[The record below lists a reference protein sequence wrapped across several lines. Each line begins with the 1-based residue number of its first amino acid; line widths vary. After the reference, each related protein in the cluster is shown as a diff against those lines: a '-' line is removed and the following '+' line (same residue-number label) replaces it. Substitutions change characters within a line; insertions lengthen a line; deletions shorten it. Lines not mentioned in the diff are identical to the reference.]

1 MVVVLELLMGLRLPL
16 LVVVVVVMRGGMIMD
31 TLSLFL
37 SSLEMTWVEMR

>member
-16 LVVVVVVMRGGMIMD
+16 LLVVVVVMGGGMIMD

>member
-16 LVVVVVVMRGGMIMD
+16 LLVVVVVMGGLIMD